1 LIVRRS
7 LAARVSACSYRRI
20 ERGRGGHRP
29 LDNDREWNACYWIE
43 PGSRDCQLRP
53 EPCDEPV
60 GIVSLPPKCV
70 VLSSVLLE
78 LVLVLL
84 LDDTEGATLCGILS
98 ASPFEELAS
107 WLTA

>member
-1 LIVRRS
+1 
-7 LAARVSACSYRRI
+7 
-20 ERGRGGHRP
+20 
-29 LDNDREWNACYWIE
+29 
-43 PGSRDCQLRP
+43 
-53 EPCDEPV
+53 
-60 GIVSLPPKCV
+60 

-84 LDDTEGATLCGILS
+84 LDDTEAVTLCGILS